1 MRACALS
8 SCVRQ
13 PYPGKSD
20 YVVKQRSVSRWRQNW
35 SLRRPAWLLFL
46 VGAALV
52 AIGVVRVVLTA
63 SGSGLVAMIVVGGV
77 LLISPFVVARVERV
91 AVSASGFELPLARQM
106 ASVGAP
112 RAARL
117 LDRTELGRFA
127 ESCRFVQAEL
137 DDAKYR
143 DAWSHL
149 ENRLVDQGAE
159 LASAEKFDP
168 AEVRALFA
176 SDDPA
181 IRVLALGLM
190 KGAPD
195 LADGATLLTAIA
207 DPKSANEQYQGLAL
221 VKVCWPHLSKT
232 YRTAIRSVIE
242 GDIDVPAGSARRVL
256 ADEILALPLSDELIP
271 RKRT

>member
-1 MRACALS
+1 M
-8 SCVRQ
+8 
-13 PYPGKSD
+13 
-20 YVVKQRSVSRWRQNW
+20 SRWRQNAAR
-35 SLRRPAWLLFL
+35 RRPTWLLFL
-46 VGAALV
+46 TGAALV
-52 AIGVVRVVLTA
+52 AVGVVRVVLTA

-91 AVSASGFELPLARQM
+91 AVSASGFELQLARQM
-106 ASVGAP
+106 ASIGAP

-127 ESCRFVQAEL
+127 ESYRFIHQEL
-137 DDAKYR
+137 DQERYQDAR
-143 DAWSHL
+143 SHL
-149 ENRLVDQGAE
+149 QDLLVDQAAE

-221 VKVCWPHLSKT
+221 VKICWPHLSRT

-242 GDIDVPAGSARRVL
+242 GDLDVPEGSGRR
-256 ADEILALPLSDELIP
+256 AIANQILALPLS
-271 RKRT
+271 

>member
-1 MRACALS
+1 MA
-8 SCVRQ
+8 
-13 PYPGKSD
+13 
-20 YVVKQRSVSRWRQNW
+20 KQGSVSRWRQSVPW
-35 SLRRPAWLLFL
+35 RRPTWLLFL
-46 VGAALV
+46 AGAALV
-52 AIGVVRVVLTA
+52 AVGVVRVVLTA
-63 SGSGLVAMIVVGGV
+63 SGSGLVAMIIVGGV

-91 AVSASGFELPLARQM
+91 AVSSSGFELPLARQM
-106 ASVGAP
+106 ASIGAS
-112 RAARL
+112 RAARV

-127 ESCRFVQAEL
+127 ESYRFIQQEL
-137 DDAKYR
+137 DEQRYQDAR
-143 DAWSHL
+143 SHL
-149 ENRLVDQGAE
+149 QDLLVGQAAE

-207 DPKSANEQYQGLAL
+207 DPKSDNEQFQGLAL
-221 VKVCWPHLSKT
+221 VKICWPHLSKT

-242 GDIDVPAGSARRVL
+242 GDIDVPEGSNRRAL
-256 ADEILALPLSDELIP
+256 ADQILALPLSDELIA
-271 RKRT
+271 RKRP

>member
-1 MRACALS
+1 M
-8 SCVRQ
+8 
-13 PYPGKSD
+13 
-20 YVVKQRSVSRWRQNW
+20 
-35 SLRRPAWLLFL
+35 RRPAWLLFL
-46 VGAALV
+46 VGAVLV

-91 AVSASGFELPLARQM
+91 AVSATGFELQLTRQM
-106 ASVGAP
+106 ASIGAP

-117 LDRTELGRFA
+117 LDRTDIGRFA
-127 ESCRFVQAEL
+127 ESYRFIHAEL
-137 DDAKYR
+137 DGERYQDAR
-143 DAWSHL
+143 SHL
-149 ENRLVDQGAE
+149 QDLLVDRSAE

-181 IRVLALGLM
+181 IRVVALGLM

-207 DPKSANEQYQGLAL
+207 DPKSPNEQYQGLAL

-242 GDIDVPAGSARRVL
+242 GDIDVPAGSGRRAL
-256 ADEILALPLSDELIP
+256 ADQILALPLSDELIV
-271 RKRT
+271 RKRP